1 MESLEGHWNRFKLT
15 DKEEK
20 GFDIESSL
28 FSEFAG
34 RNNLLLIAK
43 LFSRKKAHKEALHRT
58 LKPIW
63 HTRAN
68 FEVRDLGDKR
78 FLLIFD
84 EALDLEKVMV
94 NGPRSFEKH
103 LLAMQ
108 RPKEKT
114 SLCLN
119 TVLVTPTQHPLGEY
133 DKARWQMYR
142 E

>member
-1 MESLEGHWNRFKLT
+1 MESLEGHWNQFKLT
-15 DKEEK
+15 NKEEE

-28 FSEFAG
+28 FSESAG

-43 LFSRKKAHKEALHRT
+43 LFSCKKVHKEALHRT

-63 HTRAN
+63 RTQAS
-68 FEVRDLGDKR
+68 FEVRDLGDNM

-119 TVLVTPTQHPLGEY
+119 TILVTPTQHPLGEY
-133 DKARWQMYR
+133 DRARWQTYR